1 MRRNEKSSC
10 GVFSSKQAKSIHQR
24 LCHYCPDE
32 CKRCQK
38 EQGLNSFPLLR
49 SSVSESSWVGGFK
62 VSVYLFSFWWVWKC
76 CYSERIWCL
85 ELERA
90 AAAADQTAESMMGMG
105 AIPQVFPQQGQ
116 QEQVFFFC
124 KEKSLFILQVKL
136 SDDTA
141 RKIISVF

>member
-1 MRRNEKSSC
+1 MVERGVSGKKQLVCSHLVQFCVRRNEKSSC

-62 VSVYLFSFWWVWKC
+62 VSVCLFSFGGFESVAILKEFGVWN
-76 CYSERIWCL
+76 
-85 ELERA
+85 
-90 AAAADQTAESMMGMG
+90 
-105 AIPQVFPQQGQ
+105 
-116 QEQVFFFC
+116 
-124 KEKSLFILQVKL
+124 
-136 SDDTA
+136 
-141 RKIISVF
+141 